1 MSGSY
6 VLSVHPLS
14 DKKLMTFLA
23 WYRVK
28 ASVFSN
34 SAK

>member
-1 MSGSY
+1 MSGLY

-14 DKKLMTFLA
+14 DKRLLTSLA

-28 ASVFSN
+28 VLVFSN
-34 SAK
+34 SSK